1 MSETDLNPSELWSA
15 LRGSIEDR
23 DLPRLAFLCEK
34 YEETIRENFPAW
46 RDVPAEVR
54 QDRIQRDAY
63 AQSLIALAH
72 VFDRAGKPELLE
84 LLQQEEP
91 GNPVERL
98 EAELE
103 QAKDFINNRDYEN
116 AVALLV
122 SMLQQYENWLGP
134 QVQEARA
141 RVEGLLGV
149 TLARA
154 GDLPRA
160 ILHTRTAL
168 ALCEELDDQEGIEIY
183 TDSLKKMENL
193 LDEG

>member
-54 QDRIQRDAY
+54 QDRIQREAY
-63 AQSLIALAH
+63 AQSLIALAQ
-72 VFDRAGKPELLE
+72 VFDRAGKPELLD
-84 LLQQEEP
+84 LLQQQEP
-91 GNPVERL
+91 GNPMERL
-98 EAELE
+98 EAELDE
-103 QAKDFINNRDYEN
+103 AKRFINSRDYEN
-116 AVALLV
+116 ASSLLL
-122 SMLQQYENWLGP
+122 SMLRQYEHWLGP
-134 QVQEARA
+134 QVQEARS

-149 TLARA
+149 TLARS

-168 ALCEELDDQEGIEIY
+168 ALCEELGDQEGIEIY
-183 TDSLKKMENL
+183 TDSLEKMETL
-193 LDEG
+193 LNEG